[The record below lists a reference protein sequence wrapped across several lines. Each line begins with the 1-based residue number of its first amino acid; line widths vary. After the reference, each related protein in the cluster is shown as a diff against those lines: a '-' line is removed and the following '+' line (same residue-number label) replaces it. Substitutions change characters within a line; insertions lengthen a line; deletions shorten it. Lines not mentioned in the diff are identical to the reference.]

1 MARHIIRE
9 SVAMWVHRH
18 RSMARRQTH
27 RRVRGNAGSSPACFL
42 SMARHSGESVATCI
56 RYEVSWLRATSCAR
70 EFAFRWP
77 PPYFLCGSGDPRRNI
92 DGPVWHYDHGCQ
104 RFGNCDDECQF
115 DWFLTCVGRGG
126 ERTCCKASWPSFW
139 AFCRMQNGTVPN
151 TRTHIVVHHVR
162 SSQPH
167 CCHLLMML

>member
-1 MARHIIRE
+1 MQSWLRLFVRCPRADILKVI
-9 SVAMWVHRH
+9 S
-18 RSMARRQTH
+18 SMNNGQTH
-27 RRVRGNAGSSPACFL
+27 QRVRGNVGSSPPFNARRHIEESVATRVRHQL

-92 DGPVWHYDHGCQ
+92 DGPVWHYYDHGCQ

-139 AFCRMQNGTVPN
+139 AFC
-151 TRTHIVVHHVR
+151 
-162 SSQPH
+162 SDDA
-167 CCHLLMML
+167 

>member
-9 SVAMWVHRH
+9 SVAMWVRRH
-18 RSMARRQTH
+18 RSMARH
-27 RRVRGNAGSSPACFL
+27 IE
-42 SMARHSGESVATCI
+42 ESVAT
-56 RYEVSWLRATSCAR
+56 RVRHQLAFFQWPDTAESPWQRVFVTRFQWLRAASCAR

-77 PPYFLCGSGDPRRNI
+77 PPYFLCGSGDPGRNI

-126 ERTCCKASWPSFW
+126 ERTCCKASWPSIW
-139 AFCRMQNGTVPN
+139 AFCSICNHGSEYPN
-151 TRTHIVVHHVR
+151 THCCSASAVVA
-162 SSQPH
+162 PH
-167 CCHLLMML
+167 RCHLLMML